1 MQCGLEDPSNKSQDF
16 TLFLDESHNFAEE
29 RDYNDNDALIT
40 DNFGSHTAHSH
51 PSQPLHTSTSSSLT
65 PFKSFDPLT
74 MLWIA
79 AKYRKFTM
87 KCMNTFVKNG
97 WIVCFASGKYF
108 DATSPDFLFNWVIY
122 SVYCCHSNMCLFK
135 WSLHNAV
142 FFSLGWEKCVLQFAL
157 LLNF

>member
-29 RDYNDNDALIT
+29 RDYNDNETNCSFIATVTYIDI
-40 DNFGSHTAHSH
+40 
-51 PSQPLHTSTSSSLT
+51 
-65 PFKSFDPLT
+65 FDPLI
-74 MLWIA
+74 MLRIA
-79 AKYRKFTM
+79 AKYMPIRWLRSFKVWPLLRNLTRKITM

-97 WIVCFASGKYF
+97 WIVCFASGKYS
-108 DATSPDFLFNWVIY
+108 DATSPDFLLDWVIY
-122 SVYCCHSNMCLFK
+122 SVYNCHSNMSLFK

-142 FFSLGWEKCVLQFAL
+142 FFSLGREKCVLQFAL